1 MATHFISESRIRSQR
16 FYTVMRESK
25 IRFYTTSVAAA
36 RYWIKNCSEA
46 PPLVFNGAEMAAE
59 VSAEVSPPP
68 GEGPAVNQ
76 DPQSKPAEDPPAA
89 KV

>member
-1 MATHFISESRIRSQR
+1 MATHFIAESRIRSQR

-46 PPLVFNGAEMAAE
+46 PPLALNGAEMATK
-59 VSAEVSPPP
+59 VSAEASLP
-68 GEGPAVNQ
+68 GEGASVNQ
-76 DPQSKPAEDPPAA
+76 DPQSKPAVISPAA

>member
-36 RYWIKNCSEA
+36 RYWIRNCSEA
-46 PPLVFNGAEMAAE
+46 PPLALNAEMATE
-59 VSAEVSPPP
+59 VSAEASSPA
-68 GEGPAVNQ
+68 GDSATASQ
-76 DPQSKPAEDPPAA
+76 DLQSKPAEEPPAA

>member
-36 RYWIKNCSEA
+36 RYWIKNCSDSPPLAQDTTQANGSAEA
-46 PPLVFNGAEMAAE
+46 PGAAA
-59 VSAEVSPPP
+59 S
-68 GEGPAVNQ
+68 
-76 DPQSKPAEDPPAA
+76 QSKPADDAGSAA

>member
-36 RYWIKNCSEA
+36 RYWVKNCSEA
-46 PPLVFNGAEMAAE
+46 PPLALNGAEMATE
-59 VSAEVSPPP
+59 VSAEVSPA
-68 GEGPAVNQ
+68 EDSATASQ
-76 DPQSKPAEDPPAA
+76 DPQSKPAEEPPAA

>member
-25 IRFYTTSVAAA
+25 IKFYTTSVAAA
-36 RYWIKNCSEA
+36 RYWIRNCSEA
-46 PPLVFNGAEMAAE
+46 PPIALNAEMAAE
-59 VSAEVSPPP
+59 VSAKASPT
-68 GEGPAVNQ
+68 ENALTANQ
-76 DPQSKPAEDPPAA
+76 DPQTKPAEEPPAA

>member
-1 MATHFISESRIRSQR
+1 MATHFITESRIRSQR

-46 PPLVFNGAEMAAE
+46 PPLAVNGAEIAAE
-59 VSAEVSPPP
+59 VSAEDSPP

-76 DPQSKPAEDPPAA
+76 DPQSKSAEDPPAA

>member
-36 RYWIKNCSEA
+36 RYWIKNCSDAPPFAQDATQASASTEA
-46 PPLVFNGAEMAAE
+46 PIAGD
-59 VSAEVSPPP
+59 S
-68 GEGPAVNQ
+68 
-76 DPQSKPAEDPPAA
+76 QSKPADDAGSAA

>member
-25 IRFYTTSVAAA
+25 IKFYRTSVAAA

-46 PPLVFNGAEMAAE
+46 PPLALNGAKMASE
-59 VSAEVSPPP
+59 VSADVSPP
-68 GEGPAVNQ
+68 GEGSTASQ
-76 DPQSKPAEDPPAA
+76 DPQSKPKEPPAA